1 MSSQNFI
8 NGAQLA
14 GARGIFISPVT
25 LSGNGA
31 AQPIAHGLGRTPTR
45 VDVYPVIGSNGAGAA
60 GVQMPAAAL
69 AHAEDATNVTV
80 TPPAA
85 FQGGSWQIVAF

>member
-8 NGAQLA
+8 NGAQLS
-14 GARGIFISPVT
+14 GARGIFISAVT

-31 AQPIAHGLGRTPTR
+31 AQAVAHGLGRTPTR
-45 VDVYPVIGSNGAGAA
+45 VFVFPVIGSNGAGAA

-69 AHAEDATNVTV
+69 AHAEDGTSVTV